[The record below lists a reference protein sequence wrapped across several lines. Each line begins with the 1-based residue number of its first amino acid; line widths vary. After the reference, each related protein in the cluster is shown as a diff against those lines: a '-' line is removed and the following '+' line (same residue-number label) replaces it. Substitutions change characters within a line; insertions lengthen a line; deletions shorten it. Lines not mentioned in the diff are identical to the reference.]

1 MRSVNSKC
9 LLVSTAILFLLLGG
23 CASTQSRYYSSAVD
37 YLYPDKKEPVEKPAV
52 PVMKIPMKVGIAF
65 VPDAGQYERTRNFW
79 LSMTRGS
86 RSNAFKMTEN
96 QKTELMKQVVK
107 YFRKYPFIG
116 SIEII
121 PSAYLKPRGSFANLD
136 QIRTM
141 YGVDAIA
148 LLSVDQVQFTDEG
161 AASFL
166 YWTIIGAYTIP
177 GEKNTT
183 HTMMDAVVYDIKSR
197 KMLFRAPGLSEVK
210 GKATPVNIS
219 EELRKDSSEGFQ
231 VAAKDMIKNLDEQLG
246 TFREKVK
253 ASPKEYKVVERPGYR
268 RGGGS
273 VDLVFIAML
282 ALIWAGLWVNRRRQH
297 QSVSAAKQ

>member
-1 MRSVNSKC
+1 MRSIQSYWLVIC
-9 LLVSTAILFLLLGG
+9 LAAIPLLMTG

-37 YLYPDKKEPVEKPAV
+37 YLYPDKKEPVETPGV

-65 VPDAGQYERTRNFW
+65 VPDASQYGRSRNFW
-79 LSMTRGS
+79 QSFAGGS
-86 RSNAFKMTEN
+86 RSNAFKLTEN
-96 QKTELMKQVVK
+96 QKSSLMDQVAR

-121 PSAYLKPRGSFANLD
+121 PSAYLKPKGSFANLD

-219 EELRKDSSEGFQ
+219 EELRKDSEAGFQ
-231 VAAKDMIKNLDEQLG
+231 IAARDMIRNLDGQLG
-246 TFREKVK
+246 AFKAKVK
-253 ASPKEYKVVERPGYR
+253 ESPEEYKVVERRGFH
-268 RGGGS
+268 GGGS
-273 VDLVFIAML
+273 FDIWFITILAMFRL
-282 ALIWAGLWVNRRRQH
+282 ALLLSRRKP
-297 QSVSAAKQ
+297 VPDGTTNNI